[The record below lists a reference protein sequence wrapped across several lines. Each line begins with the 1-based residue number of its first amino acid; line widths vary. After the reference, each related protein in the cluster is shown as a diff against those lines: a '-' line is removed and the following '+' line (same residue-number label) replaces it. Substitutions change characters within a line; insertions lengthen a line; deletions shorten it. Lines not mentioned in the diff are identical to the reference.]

1 MSLFATGFSGT
12 GHAPQRVM
20 ILIYLLVWALAT
32 IAQQSQA
39 TTLSRAS
46 FDDLVQKSTSIVRG
60 RVTGS
65 YSAARGSSIYTYHK
79 VQVLDRWKGLAAT
92 QVEVQVPGGT
102 FDGQQQNIVGAPQF
116 TEGAEYVF
124 FLWTGPSGA
133 THLLGLSQGVLDVTT
148 NAAGEAVVAGQV
160 TDAMVLDSATGRA
173 TGSEPLRMKLSD
185 FSSRVTGALNKGASA
200 K

>member
-1 MSLFATGFSGT
+1 MIRMALLLWVLAALFE
-12 GHAPQRVM
+12 V
-20 ILIYLLVWALAT
+20 
-32 IAQQSQA
+32 QA

-65 YSAARGSSIYTYHK
+65 YSVSRATSIYTYHK
-79 VQVLDRWKGLAAT
+79 IQVLERWKGLSAT
-92 QVEVQVPGGT
+92 QVDVQVPGGT
-102 FDGQQQNIVGAPQF
+102 FQGQQQNFAGTPQL

-148 NAAGEAVVAGQV
+148 NAAGERIVAGQV
-160 TDAMVLDSATGRA
+160 TDAVILDSATGQP
-173 TGSEPLRMKLSD
+173 TGQEPLRMKLSD
-185 FSSRVTGALNKGASA
+185 FSSRVTKVLKGGVAT